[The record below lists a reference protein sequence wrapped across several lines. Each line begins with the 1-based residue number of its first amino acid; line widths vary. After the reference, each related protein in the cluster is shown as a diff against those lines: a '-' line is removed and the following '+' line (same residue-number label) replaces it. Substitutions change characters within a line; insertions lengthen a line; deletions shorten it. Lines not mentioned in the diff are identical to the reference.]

1 MKKILCAIAAILL
14 FFNFSMSA
22 YGTSINIPEN
32 EIETDGKIMLLD
44 TVTDKN
50 MLEKIIKTDRLS
62 VPNGLNLEK
71 KEIFIL
77 KLESNE
83 TTNNSGKNFKR
94 GSGLIYEIKNIS
106 VSPKEFYYIDE
117 YDSDWYDG
125 ACSIKGEYNKKLSV
139 KAKVKTV
146 IGKGTVK
153 NAIGFSLTQNV
164 PVLNNFH
171 IAVEEGKKV
180 NVRTYANYK
189 SVEFDIYNK
198 FTGRLVEAKAWAAKP
213 IGLVIIRYTY
223 SY

>member
-1 MKKILCAIAAILL
+1 MKKILCAIVAILI
-14 FFNFSMSA
+14 FFNFYLSA

-50 MLEKIIKTDRLS
+50 LLKKIIKTDRLY
-62 VPNGLNLEK
+62 VPDGLNLEK
-71 KEIFIL
+71 KEIFVL
-77 KLESNE
+77 KLENSE
-83 TTNNSGKNFKR
+83 TTNSAINFKR
-94 GSGLIYEIKNIS
+94 WSGLIYEIKNIS

-164 PVLNNFH
+164 SVLNNFH